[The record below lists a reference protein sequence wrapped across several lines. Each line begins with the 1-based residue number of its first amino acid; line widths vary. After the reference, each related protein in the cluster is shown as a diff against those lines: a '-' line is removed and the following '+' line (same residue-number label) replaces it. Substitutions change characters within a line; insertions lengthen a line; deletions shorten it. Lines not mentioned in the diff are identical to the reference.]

1 MKPRC
6 YMSTRPD
13 GIVRLC
19 SWCPD
24 IKQGNEWAESRGYEV
39 THGICRLCADKINP
53 FPVSRKG
60 ALTPR
65 IPLNL
70 GN

>member
-13 GIVRLC
+13 GVVRLC

-39 THGICRLCADKINP
+39 THGICKPCAD
-53 FPVSRKG
+53 
-60 ALTPR
+60 R
-65 IPLNL
+65 IKQDAHSLNVA
-70 GN
+70 GRSNY